1 MGGNRKLNYNR
12 PPEHRTATNSEQ
24 GLPHYVRPTSTCRK
38 VTKKEI
44 IRRLSVVASSC
55 RDVEQQNQ
63 VTLAV
68 NRSLT
73 KKVAKSKEVS
83 EGLRMCL
90 NQCRRQ
96 VRSTKHDLVKAL
108 QDNVATKNDALSQEQ
123 EHQSL
128 IAAME
133 KDAQATLE
141 QVKRGHSLS
150 MAKIISKSESKLA
163 ATEMK
168 HKRAE
173 SITEMKHKRVVNNI
187 EIEHKRE
194 VNIITKRDRVTIN
207 AKENL
212 HALELEI
219 KSNEINV
226 SPPFHIVAFL
236 PSFTHTTFLQ
246 ELIKKHDTQ
255 KCRDKKLHRKQQ
267 VAKDKKY
274 ARLLAAKEVKH
285 AKRQAANK
293 ALIAKGIEMT
303 RSIAQASFTRS
314 VNANFDHA
322 TFIAAWAKVLRN
334 RPDLAAHQ
342 HVGVALIIESKYGS
356 ALPVFKDPDQLKI
369 ADLAALVAST
379 TDAAKNGKVPVAMLS
394 GATTT
399 VFDLTTYS
407 MSSATPL
414 LFPNQVTSVTIGY
427 ESATTK
433 IVSLTIDLNFCD
445 FYDGALLLDALVA
458 SL

>member
-1 MGGNRKLNYNR
+1 MSFKYPVVMPKMSMTMETGELINFHVAVGDQVKSGDVLFEVMTDKIDMEVEA
-12 PPEHRTATNSEQ
+12 PADGVIEALVAKP
-24 GLPHYVRPTSTCRK
+24 GDV
-38 VTKKEI
+38 VEI
-44 IRRLSVVASSC
+44 GKPVLIMLTETEVMAFDFGTDNEPVAAVEVVATPAP
-55 RDVEQQNQ
+55 V
-63 VTLAV
+63 
-68 NRSLT
+68 
-73 KKVAKSKEVS
+73 VATSVAPAAPVI
-83 EGLRMCL
+83 L
-90 NQCRRQ
+90 NE
-96 VRSTKHDLVKAL
+96 TVKAVPKARVEAANRGIDL
-108 QDNVATKNDALSQEQ
+108 RTVRATGPDRT
-123 EHQSL
+123 
-128 IAAME
+128 ITME
-133 KDAQATLE
+133 DVNGAQLDPA
-141 QVKRGHSLS
+141 
-150 MAKIISKSESKLA
+150 I
-163 ATEMK
+163 
-168 HKRAE
+168 
-173 SITEMKHKRVVNNI
+173 
-187 EIEHKRE
+187 
-194 VNIITKRDRVTIN
+194 
-207 AKENL
+207 
-212 HALELEI
+212 
-219 KSNEINV
+219 
-226 SPPFHIVAFL
+226 
-236 PSFTHTTFLQ
+236 
-246 ELIKKHDTQ
+246 
-255 KCRDKKLHRKQQ
+255 
-267 VAKDKKY
+267 
-274 ARLLAAKEVKH
+274 

>member
-1 MGGNRKLNYNR
+1 MSFKYPVVMPKMSMTMETGELINFHVAVGDHVKSGDVLFEVMTDKIDMEVEAPADGVIEALVAN
-12 PPEHRTATNSEQ
+12 P
-24 GLPHYVRPTSTCRK
+24 GDV
-38 VTKKEI
+38 VEI
-44 IRRLSVVASSC
+44 GKPVLIMLTETEVMAFDFGTDGEPVAAVEVVAAPAP
-55 RDVEQQNQ
+55 V
-63 VTLAV
+63 
-68 NRSLT
+68 
-73 KKVAKSKEVS
+73 VAPVAPAAPVI
-83 EGLRMCL
+83 L
-90 NQCRRQ
+90 NE
-96 VRSTKHDLVKAL
+96 TVKAVPKARVEAANRGIDL
-108 QDNVATKNDALSQEQ
+108 RTVRATGPDRTIS
-123 EHQSL
+123 
-128 IAAME
+128 ME
-133 KDAQATLE
+133 DVNGAQLDPA
-141 QVKRGHSLS
+141 
-150 MAKIISKSESKLA
+150 I
-163 ATEMK
+163 
-168 HKRAE
+168 
-173 SITEMKHKRVVNNI
+173 
-187 EIEHKRE
+187 
-194 VNIITKRDRVTIN
+194 
-207 AKENL
+207 
-212 HALELEI
+212 
-219 KSNEINV
+219 
-226 SPPFHIVAFL
+226 
-236 PSFTHTTFLQ
+236 
-246 ELIKKHDTQ
+246 
-255 KCRDKKLHRKQQ
+255 
-267 VAKDKKY
+267 
-274 ARLLAAKEVKH
+274 

-356 ALPVFKDPDQLKI
+356 ALPVFRDPDQVKI
-369 ADLAALVAST
+369 ADLTALVAST

>member
-1 MGGNRKLNYNR
+1 MSFKYPVVMPKMSMTMETGELINFHVAVGDHVKSGDVLFEVMTDKIDMEVEAPADGVIEALVAN
-12 PPEHRTATNSEQ
+12 P
-24 GLPHYVRPTSTCRK
+24 GDV
-38 VTKKEI
+38 VEI
-44 IRRLSVVASSC
+44 GKPVLIMLTETEVMAFDFGTDGEPVAAVEVVA
-55 RDVEQQNQ
+55 
-63 VTLAV
+63 APAPI
-68 NRSLT
+68 
-73 KKVAKSKEVS
+73 VAAAPVVAAPII
-83 EGLRMCL
+83 L
-90 NQCRRQ
+90 NE
-96 VRSTKHDLVKAL
+96 TVKAVPKARVEAANRGIDL
-108 QDNVATKNDALSQEQ
+108 RTVRATGPDRTIS
-123 EHQSL
+123 
-128 IAAME
+128 ME
-133 KDAQATLE
+133 DVNGAQLDPA
-141 QVKRGHSLS
+141 V
-150 MAKIISKSESKLA
+150 
-163 ATEMK
+163 
-168 HKRAE
+168 
-173 SITEMKHKRVVNNI
+173 
-187 EIEHKRE
+187 
-194 VNIITKRDRVTIN
+194 
-207 AKENL
+207 
-212 HALELEI
+212 
-219 KSNEINV
+219 
-226 SPPFHIVAFL
+226 
-236 PSFTHTTFLQ
+236 
-246 ELIKKHDTQ
+246 
-255 KCRDKKLHRKQQ
+255 
-267 VAKDKKY
+267 
-274 ARLLAAKEVKH
+274 

-334 RPDLAAHQ
+334 RPDLAAHE

-356 ALPVFKDPDQLKI
+356 ALPVFRDPDQVKI

>member
-1 MGGNRKLNYNR
+1 MSFKYPVVMPKMSMTMETGELINFHVAVGDQVKSGDVLFEVMTDKIDMEVEAPADGVIEALVAN
-12 PPEHRTATNSEQ
+12 P
-24 GLPHYVRPTSTCRK
+24 GDV
-38 VTKKEI
+38 VEI
-44 IRRLSVVASSC
+44 GKPVLIMLTETEVMAFDFGTDNEPVAAVEVVA
-55 RDVEQQNQ
+55 
-63 VTLAV
+63 APAP
-68 NRSLT
+68 
-73 KKVAKSKEVS
+73 VAAPIVPTAPII
-83 EGLRMCL
+83 L
-90 NQCRRQ
+90 NE
-96 VRSTKHDLVKAL
+96 SVKAVPKARVEAANRGIDL
-108 QDNVATKNDALSQEQ
+108 RTVRATGPDRT
-123 EHQSL
+123 
-128 IAAME
+128 ITME
-133 KDAQATLE
+133 DVNGAQLDPA
-141 QVKRGHSLS
+141 
-150 MAKIISKSESKLA
+150 I
-163 ATEMK
+163 
-168 HKRAE
+168 
-173 SITEMKHKRVVNNI
+173 
-187 EIEHKRE
+187 
-194 VNIITKRDRVTIN
+194 
-207 AKENL
+207 
-212 HALELEI
+212 
-219 KSNEINV
+219 
-226 SPPFHIVAFL
+226 
-236 PSFTHTTFLQ
+236 
-246 ELIKKHDTQ
+246 
-255 KCRDKKLHRKQQ
+255 
-267 VAKDKKY
+267 
-274 ARLLAAKEVKH
+274 

-293 ALIAKGIEMT
+293 ALLAKGIEMT

-356 ALPVFKDPDQLKI
+356 ALPVFRDPDQLNI